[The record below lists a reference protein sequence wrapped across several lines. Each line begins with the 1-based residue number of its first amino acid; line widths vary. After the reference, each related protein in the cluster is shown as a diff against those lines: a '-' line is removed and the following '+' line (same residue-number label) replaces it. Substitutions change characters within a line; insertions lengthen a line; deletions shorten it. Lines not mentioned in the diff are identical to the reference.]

1 MEIQNFSS
9 SVEKCFTRSLRSLVK
24 YFFQHEKRNFVSPS
38 GHVMFYLLLKYQ
50 WNTKPFDF
58 NSFFDVK
65 GAIYY
70 EAMATVIFS
79 HVKIS
84 EVSARKLTWYFIGVY
99 IIKCNI
105 FPNINDNI
113 KYDMIIS
120 KHLPLSWHFGIYW

>member
-1 MEIQNFSS
+1 M
-9 SVEKCFTRSLRSLVK
+9 
-24 YFFQHEKRNFVSPS
+24 
-38 GHVMFYLLLKYQ
+38 
-50 WNTKPFDF
+50 
-58 NSFFDVK
+58 K

-84 EVSARKLTWYFIGVY
+84 EVFARKLSWYFIGVY

-113 KYDMIIS
+113 KYDMIITNTCRFHDILEFTGNRGFRNLWREEKKTTIHS
-120 KHLPLSWHFGIYW
+120 MLDELMDGKHVLNI